1 MSMMRTRFNPNRAF
15 IHALATGGDPI
26 SAAACTIFAK
36 QKARNGEQET
46 HGGLTKHP
54 IKELTMEYLVLV
66 AVVSMMA
73 LYALIIVGCL
83 KQPEW

>member
-1 MSMMRTRFNPNRAF
+1 LQSK
-15 IHALATGGDPI
+15 
-26 SAAACTIFAK
+26 S
-36 QKARNGEQET
+36 QET
-46 HGGLTKHP
+46 WSSRAVAALQIT
-54 IKELTMEYLVLV
+54 EEQNMEYLILV